1 MAYIIMVAIKVML
14 ELEVECP
21 EDMGA
26 EELVDKIIINAH
38 VPNRPDIVVN
48 DSIVNLDW
56 EEEN

>member
-1 MAYIIMVAIKVML
+1 MVTIKVML

>member
-1 MAYIIMVAIKVML
+1 MAYIIMVTIKVML